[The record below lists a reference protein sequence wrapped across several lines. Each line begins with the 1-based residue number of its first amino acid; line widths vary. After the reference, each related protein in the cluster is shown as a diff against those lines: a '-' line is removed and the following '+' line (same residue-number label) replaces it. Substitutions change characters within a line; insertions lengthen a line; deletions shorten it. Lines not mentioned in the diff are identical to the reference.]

1 MAKGQRHAEAAGAA
15 EGKPKKHK
23 SSRSKTSNSSA
34 KADLAKLTDMV
45 RTLQEQV
52 TQQNTKLQ
60 KQAHQATLAEERL
73 RELREREVYDEEKRA
88 ADQAEQIAQL
98 QADLDEAKGSL
109 NAPAKF
115 QQLDDPEF
123 SARFETLMKT
133 GLYSLESVRA
143 ALEATKQEG
152 KYSSTRADAYLKAI
166 LVAQRNEVLQRANQ
180 GVAEDLPSI
189 QPGSALARLLGTF
202 GNEDSVDIVVKLKD
216 AHAKRKSSHSA
227 APAVAA
233 GNLLQGAAV
242 KNDST
247 MLRKG
252 TAFLS
257 QVAVAVCEDC
267 DKCQELRSTAEAAER
282 WRTTKANAAEQ
293 NKKKEESCGK
303 KRAALT
309 LPFKTADSRRDVRK
323 PHTACAEC
331 KKGKTGGKWLYF
343 CDDCNRGFHLLCV
356 DWKHLRHPA
365 GGATWFSCAN
375 CVTQRDRDVANGND
389 ARDYREVAEE
399 VEHGLAPVSAEASD
413 SEYGEGLAY
422 GGGSAQETDPR
433 NHSHN
438 DHNTGGGANAPL
450 AIERGRAG
458 QLPPQPALSTPPAT
472 PRPVLSSLLHLYG
485 GGTPQEQ
492 QNKPNSGTALTGT
505 LLSENKTTP
514 SINVKD
520 YFIWQAVPLDW
531 APKPGDGPKR
541 SEAHPECGYSK
552 TAYQN
557 WRRKNVTARDL
568 VKGQGST
575 LGPLVRGISAEMK
588 ISIGRQ
594 FLKESAL
601 SWLWPKPVMTDEDVD
616 AWVQS
621 DPDFTWVSKIP
632 DETLLSLL
640 DKRFGVKKPDLF
652 LSRKFYENLPTK
664 DKHGDI
670 NYHADLFNRWAT
682 DWNTELNELIK
693 SGCDFTQVN
702 LRETL
707 LTALSTYPLI
717 HREAKQYNTKSAHNL
732 LAHLCDWV
740 FQEEEA
746 IQSARNKRVSLSD
759 GTPVLATSV
768 QDRET
773 MPNPTQRHKTW
784 SGGGAAQHSRH
795 DARALLTQLKDIAHQ
810 MGVDTGD
817 TNKPLPPWLKPHPTD
832 SKRVICRGC
841 NNAWKTV
848 QQIGNS
854 ERSRSIPCY
863 RGCAYADHPNYNKEC
878 HDRDGK
884 QNPPLTWRNFRERF
898 PHETPPASFQR
909 WEESQRKSAAQ
920 NGQKHPRDSA

>member
-1 MAKGQRHAEAAGAA
+1 MVKKTKQSSSKKRSRQPKAAKTRLAASAVPAESDSSDIEEAQVISGTLSRSRAASPSHPRAASSSRSRANSPGSNRDFVSDSDQSSSASSHPLPSGEVPHPPNAEVQKTHPPREVPSPSHDSSSDDDDVQYLGQTASQAVDLGDKTPKPPPRAEGSARNLPGSTAEISQVHSPPRESVTNFQRVSTGTGQTPVNLPTTPRSPVSPQSSPRANAPTGLLPVTPAAQHGEQARREKNQKEVVPGPSDPTDATPAGMAKGQRHAEAAGAA

-282 WRTTKANAAEQ
+282 WRTTKADAAEQ

-356 DWKHLRHPA
+356 DWKHLRHPT

-413 SEYGEGLAY
+413 SEYGRGTRVWRRLR
-422 GGGSAQETDPR
+422 PR
-433 NHSHN
+433 DRS
-438 DHNTGGGANAPL
+438 
-450 AIERGRAG
+450 
-458 QLPPQPALSTPPAT
+458 
-472 PRPVLSSLLHLYG
+472 
-485 GGTPQEQ
+485 
-492 QNKPNSGTALTGT
+492 
-505 LLSENKTTP
+505 
-514 SINVKD
+514 
-520 YFIWQAVPLDW
+520 
-531 APKPGDGPKR
+531 PKP
-541 SEAHPECGYSK
+541 SHP
-552 TAYQN
+552 Q
-557 WRRKNVTARDL
+557 
-568 VKGQGST
+568 
-575 LGPLVRGISAEMK
+575 
-588 ISIGRQ
+588 
-594 FLKESAL
+594 
-601 SWLWPKPVMTDEDVD
+601 
-616 AWVQS
+616 
-621 DPDFTWVSKIP
+621 
-632 DETLLSLL
+632 
-640 DKRFGVKKPDLF
+640 
-652 LSRKFYENLPTK
+652 
-664 DKHGDI
+664 
-670 NYHADLFNRWAT
+670 
-682 DWNTELNELIK
+682 
-693 SGCDFTQVN
+693 
-702 LRETL
+702 
-707 LTALSTYPLI
+707 
-717 HREAKQYNTKSAHNL
+717 
-732 LAHLCDWV
+732 
-740 FQEEEA
+740 
-746 IQSARNKRVSLSD
+746 
-759 GTPVLATSV
+759 
-768 QDRET
+768 
-773 MPNPTQRHKTW
+773 
-784 SGGGAAQHSRH
+784 
-795 DARALLTQLKDIAHQ
+795 
-810 MGVDTGD
+810 
-817 TNKPLPPWLKPHPTD
+817 
-832 SKRVICRGC
+832 
-841 NNAWKTV
+841 
-848 QQIGNS
+848 
-854 ERSRSIPCY
+854 
-863 RGCAYADHPNYNKEC
+863 
-878 HDRDGK
+878 
-884 QNPPLTWRNFRERF
+884 
-898 PHETPPASFQR
+898 
-909 WEESQRKSAAQ
+909 
-920 NGQKHPRDSA
+920 